1 MIPSPGLAGWPNRSE
16 LLHQA
21 VERLV
26 DAPQIAGKLDHPTSL
41 QVDAVTTQ
49 DCSADWHYLTLKVKI
64 LSDEVNKTQSQLLF
78 ALFQYVRWVVAAA
91 KRHMFALGKGLVFRW
106 DWDPIL
112 RSHIAVSLPRSSHCQ
127 RAGVCE
133 AVTGQHG
140 SGCFPVLSWD
150 PDRGKR
156 GYLR

>member
-16 LLHQA
+16 LLHQAVERLVDQA

-91 KRHMFALGKGLVFRW
+91 KRHMFALGKGLFFGGIGI
-106 DWDPIL
+106 P
-112 RSHIAVSLPRSSHCQ
+112 S
-127 RAGVCE
+127 
-133 AVTGQHG
+133 
-140 SGCFPVLSWD
+140 
-150 PDRGKR
+150 
-156 GYLR
+156 